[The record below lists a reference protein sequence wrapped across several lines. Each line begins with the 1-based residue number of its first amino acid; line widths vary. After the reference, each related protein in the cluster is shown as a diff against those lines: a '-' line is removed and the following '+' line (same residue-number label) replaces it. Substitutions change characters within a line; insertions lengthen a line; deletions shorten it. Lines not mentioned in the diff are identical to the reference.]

1 MSKLAETI
9 KAHYAGV
16 QLGQVVVPEW
26 DLTIYVRPA
35 TIGQSAAIMK
45 EEDQWHQACRLIQVR
60 AKDSEGKPLFDQTD
74 FEAMVKYGDAALINR
89 IVSEMIDIGEPKR
102 DDAKKS

>member
-1 MSKLAETI
+1 MSKLAEKI

-35 TIGQSAAIMK
+35 TIGQSSAIMQ
-45 EEDQWHQACRLIQVR
+45 EADQWHQACRLIQVR
-60 AKDSEGKPLFDQTD
+60 AKDAEGKPLFDQSD
-74 FEAMVKYGDAALINR
+74 FEAMVKYGDTALINR
-89 IVSEMIDIGEPKR
+89 IVGEIVDIG
-102 DDAKKS
+102 DAKPEELKKS